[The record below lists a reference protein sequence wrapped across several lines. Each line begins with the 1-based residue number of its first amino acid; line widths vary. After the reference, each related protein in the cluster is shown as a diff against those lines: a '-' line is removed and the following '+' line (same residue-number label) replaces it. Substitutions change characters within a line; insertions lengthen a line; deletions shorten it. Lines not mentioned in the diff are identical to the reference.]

1 MLCSRLRAD
10 KGLHRLPQDPWCAL
24 IFAGLEVHCV
34 PWNQVLRLSRVGG
47 GRCPQVRLRSVL
59 RHRITVLT
67 DGFHVFAADTLRL
80 HMDIAFLFVSGF

>member
-1 MLCSRLRAD
+1 M
-10 KGLHRLPQDPWCAL
+10 
-24 IFAGLEVHCV
+24 
-34 PWNQVLRLSRVGG
+34 LRLSRVGG

-67 DGFHVFAADTLRL
+67 DGFHMFAADTLRL